1 MAIGRISGPMLVPN
15 LERQNINLSVDG
27 DLIYFDVIQ
36 RRVGI
41 NTDAP
46 NFDLDVVGTANI
58 TGNVFVGNTV
68 TIGNLYQLPTYA
80 PQAGQVITAE
90 GFGSIVTY
98 WGPGSPEGS
107 IQRRYYETTIDSL
120 LGYGNVDVVLPLG
133 ISSIVYALS
142 VSRPVKVEVFGTPDK
157 SEPNPYTFIATPD
170 HLTDDGVVILND
182 GSSYQSRQYSIFA
195 NMEDPPSSNVYVTV
209 SSLDPFEASTPV
221 KLSVLYF
228 PAVTDS
234 RPGMEVVDE
243 LPNSKLYEGK
253 MVFNKTQQR
262 LYIFANGQWNLI

>member
-1 MAIGRISGPMLVPN
+1 MAIGRITGPMLVPN
-15 LERQNINLSVDG
+15 LERQNVNLSFDG
-27 DLIYFDVIQ
+27 DLLYLDVIQ

-41 NTDAP
+41 NTDFP
-46 NFDLDVVGTANI
+46 NYELDVVGSANI

-68 TIGNLYQLPTYA
+68 TVGNLYQLPTYA
-80 PQAGQVITAE
+80 PGYGQVLTAE
-90 GFGSIVTY
+90 GFGSLVTY
-98 WGPGSPEGS
+98 WGAGSPENT
-107 IQRRYYETTIDSL
+107 IQRRYYEATVTSL
-120 LGYGNVDVVLPLG
+120 LGYGTAELVLPLG
-133 ISSIVYALS
+133 VSSIVYALS

-170 HLTDDGVVILND
+170 HLTDDGVVVLND

-195 NMEDPPSSNVYVTV
+195 NMEDPPTSNVYVTI
-209 SSLDPFEASTPV
+209 SSLDPFEATSPV
-221 KLSVLYF
+221 KLSIMYF

-243 LPNSKLYEGK
+243 LPNTRLYEGK

-262 LYIFANGQWNLI
+262 LYIFANAQWNAI